1 MANFGETLRR
11 LRLEK
16 ELTQGELGK
25 RLGLSTSAIGMYER
39 GEREPDFEKLEKISS
54 YFGVNM
60 NVLLG
65 KEVVIS
71 GHSIVGVKIP
81 VLGKVAAGI
90 PITAVENILD
100 YEEISTDMAFSGDY
114 VALQIKGR
122 SMEPRMWE
130 GDVVIVRKQDTIEN
144 GEVAVVMVDGD
155 EATVKKVQFQKD
167 GILLRPFNPDF
178 EPLFY
183 SKSEIENIPVRIF
196 GKVVECRQKY

>member
-1 MANFGETLRR
+1 MAKFGDILRQ
-11 LRLEK
+11 LRTEN
-16 ELTQGELGK
+16 ELTQGELAK

-39 GEREPDFEKLEKISS
+39 GEREPDFEKLEKIAS

-60 NVLLG
+60 NFLLG
-65 KEVVIS
+65 KEVVVS
-71 GHSIVGVKIP
+71 NHSIVGIKIP

-100 YEEISTDMAFSGDY
+100 YEEISCDMAASGDY

-130 GDVVIVRKQDTIEN
+130 GDVVIVRKQDTVEN
-144 GEVAVVMVDGD
+144 GEVAVVMVAGD

-183 SKSEIENIPVRIF
+183 SRSEIENIPIRIF